1 MLIGEYTHSQDDK
14 KRISLPIKF
23 RKEIG
28 KKVVITHGLDNC
40 LFMFSMK
47 EWSKIAEQLGS
58 LSMGQAGSRGF
69 NRIIL
74 GGAVEVDVDGA
85 GRILIPDFLRE
96 YAGISDRVT
105 TDKVAEKM
113 LDKTADKTADKAA
126 DKVSVEKSGKVVFT
140 GVHNKVEI
148 WDEARWKNYKSDILK
163 QADSLA
169 EKLGELGVI

>member
-105 TDKVAEKM
+105 TDKM
-113 LDKTADKTADKAA
+113 ADKTADKAA

>member
-1 MLIGEYTHSQDDK
+1 MLIGEYTHSQDEK

-28 KKVVITHGLDNC
+28 KKVVVTHGLDNC

-74 GGAVEVDVDGA
+74 GGAVEIDVDSA

-96 YAGISDRVT
+96 YAGISDRVI
-105 TDKVAEKM
+105 A
-113 LDKTADKTADKAA
+113 DKTADKTMDKTV

-148 WDEARWKNYKSDILK
+148 WDETRWKNYKSDILK
-163 QADSLA
+163 QADNLA